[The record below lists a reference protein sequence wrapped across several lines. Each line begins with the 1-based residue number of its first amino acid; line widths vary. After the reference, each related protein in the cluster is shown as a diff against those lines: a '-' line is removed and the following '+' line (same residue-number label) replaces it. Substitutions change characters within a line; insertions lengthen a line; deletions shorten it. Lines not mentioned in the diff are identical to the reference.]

1 MCQALNQNPWSKILV
16 LGSAVCHDE
25 NEMSFL
31 LKDDLTE
38 WENQEDVTDICE
50 SDADCPLSQYC
61 YQNLYHV
68 CPEQM
73 EQLPQSECAL
83 CGGSRIEGMCE
94 QKCTANQMIYYNV
107 DGSGDLDLKG
117 EPKCSLCNFSW
128 LYTTKDECAKCQR
141 QKPGSFMAIKWQRE
155 TFNVCMPCAYNSLP
169 CVTTLEECQ
178 NCPNRYWI
186 PEM

>member
-16 LGSAVCHDE
+16 LGPAVCQDE

-61 YQNLYHV
+61 
-68 CPEQM
+68 
-73 EQLPQSECAL
+73 
-83 CGGSRIEGMCE
+83 
-94 QKCTANQMIYYNV
+94 
-107 DGSGDLDLKG
+107 
-117 EPKCSLCNFSW
+117 
-128 LYTTKDECAKCQR
+128 
-141 QKPGSFMAIKWQRE
+141 
-155 TFNVCMPCAYNSLP
+155 LP